1 MRYMMSKIDIQR
13 WQEFPITHLFE
24 IKKGK
29 RLTKADMREGNIN
42 FIGASAINNGVT
54 AKIANSEYLHSPNTI
69 TVNYNG
75 SVGVS
80 FYQDEQFWASDDVN
94 VLYPLFPLNK
104 HIAMFLI
111 PVIQSKG
118 RQYAFVDKWKKE
130 YMEKESLRLPA
141 TADGKPDWQYM
152 EQYISNKEKQ
162 VVQWLD
168 ILQNVD
174 SLGGQRIDNQSW
186 RRYIIGDLF
195 EIRNGKGI
203 TQHEIYL
210 HPGDT
215 PAIQSGADNNGC
227 IGYISKEYCISQRYT
242 LSSGACLTV
251 ARSGSSGHVTF
262 QPSQCVVGDSA
273 KILQP
278 KQLLSR
284 EAMLFL
290 RSVLMVNK
298 RKYAYS
304 DKVTSKA
311 YAADTILLPSTPEG
325 APDWTYMEEY
335 MKQVIQRK
343 GGCIIQMM
351 QTSRLYHQD
360 HKRKDC
366 TT

>member
-174 SLGGQRIDNQSW
+174 SLGGGNVL
-186 RRYIIGDLF
+186 IIKAG
-195 EIRNGKGI
+195 E
-203 TQHEIYL
+203 
-210 HPGDT
+210 DT
-215 PAIQSGADNNGC
+215 
-227 IGYISKEYCISQRYT
+227 
-242 LSSGACLTV
+242 L
-251 ARSGSSGHVTF
+251 
-262 QPSQCVVGDSA
+262 
-273 KILQP
+273 
-278 KQLLSR
+278 
-284 EAMLFL
+284 
-290 RSVLMVNK
+290 
-298 RKYAYS
+298 
-304 DKVTSKA
+304 
-311 YAADTILLPSTPEG
+311 
-325 APDWTYMEEY
+325 
-335 MKQVIQRK
+335 
-343 GGCIIQMM
+343 
-351 QTSRLYHQD
+351 
-360 HKRKDC
+360 
-366 TT
+366 